1 MGMPAT
7 PKRDVS
13 SILAH
18 SREII
23 DDMHLAVLATTH
35 TDAVRVLPIS
45 VLPLSSLCDLL
56 TDELPS
62 LTTLDRTQNGQVEP
76 EARVMYSTAAD
87 GDMTVVFN
95 TTRHSRKYAQ
105 MLQNPHCA
113 LTFVHKPYA
122 GECRVRPSSVC
133 TPP

>member
-1 MGMPAT
+1 MGLPAT

-23 DDMHLAVLATTH
+23 DDMHLAVLATAH
-35 TDAVRVLPIS
+35 TDLARVPPIAVLTSFS
-45 VLPLSSLCDLL
+45 VAVVCLL
-56 TDELPS
+56 IERTFVAN
-62 LTTLDRTQNGQVEP
+62 LDRDQNGQIEP
-76 EARVMYSTAAD
+76 DARVIYSTAAD

-105 MLQNPHCA
+105 MLENPHCS

-122 GECRVRPSSVC
+122 GERTLIVHSSAR
-133 TPP
+133 